1 MSRTYKMPFRY
12 RWMLATTIVAT
23 LAAAV
28 CYAGQFVRVHVN
40 EHYDLLRAQQKE
52 MYPDLFSTDLPAY
65 ELQTQFNKD
74 FTYWML
80 IPVIIAFLAIVLYMM
95 VAIREQ
101 FRLRRTSAVITY
113 LLIAITVLLPGISYV
128 SMLFFPDA
136 DFLLPFAYMGSFL
149 AVPVLFILLIVLRC
163 VSWPVTAPSLMLSP
177 WVGIPGYMAL
187 FVLCAGP
194 FAAGAYDVND
204 PGGVV
209 ETTLMTFLLGATVL
223 LMIFDTVLYHHA
235 LKKQQKST

>member
-1 MSRTYKMPFRY
+1 M
-12 RWMLATTIVAT
+12 V
-23 LAAAV
+23 
-28 CYAGQFVRVHVN
+28 
-40 EHYDLLRAQQKE
+40 
-52 MYPDLFSTDLPAY
+52 
-65 ELQTQFNKD
+65 
-74 FTYWML
+74 
-80 IPVIIAFLAIVLYMM
+80 

-113 LLIAITVLLPGISYV
+113 LLIAITVLFPGISYI
-128 SMLFFPDA
+128 SMLFLPDVNI
-136 DFLLPFAYMGSFL
+136 LLPFAYLGSFL

-223 LMIFDTVLYHHA
+223 LMILDTALYHHT